1 MITPFAQDLRG
12 FGHGLICALLV
23 EGQVGCFPPSVILD
37 FEMKKVT
44 SFTGLVSRKLT
55 SSFFYHSTKN
65 FYPTTHSDPEE
76 MVHETQPGDLINR

>member
-55 SSFFYHSTKN
+55 S
-65 FYPTTHSDPEE
+65 
-76 MVHETQPGDLINR
+76 VV